1 MWQPISPTPLL
12 PLAISSNLPQS
23 TLVRAVADEVRAIH
37 PGTLVSDVISVE
49 QQIESTLIAERLLTS
64 LATGFAV
71 LVLVLVSTGLPGLV
85 SYSVARR
92 SSEFGIRIAIGAP
105 RQRVE
110 EVGVDRD
117 WHAGG
122 SRALLRAGWVSWVLG
137 FLGLLG

>member
-1 MWQPISPTPLL
+1 M
-12 PLAISSNLPQS
+12 
-23 TLVRAVADEVRAIH
+23 
-37 PGTLVSDVISVE
+37 
-49 QQIESTLIAERLLTS
+49 
-64 LATGFAV
+64 

>member
-1 MWQPISPTPLL
+1 MAANQPNPAAPAGDLFE
-12 PLAISSNLPQS
+12 PAAIDSGSRRGGRGPRYPRQDS
-23 TLVRAVADEVRAIH
+23 C
-37 PGTLVSDVISVE
+37 VSDVISVE